1 MPYLKFISD
10 SDLITA
16 IKKLIQ
22 KIENAE
28 RDVDTKLYKNVLDP
42 FSALFEGITHGTPY
56 NVWLKSEK
64 VRQIQKTMQ
73 NAVGD
78 FHQDILGS
86 VVGCENLGSG
96 GGLDICNRKKK
107 IIAEIKNKFNTTKGN
122 HKIEIYDAIKAK
134 LKDSKFKGFIGYY
147 VEIIPQKKK
156 IYDKP
161 FTPSDNKTKV
171 RRISNTKIRQIDG
184 KSFYNLVVG
193 RPFALQELFEA
204 LPHVIA
210 ENFQYKFDKK
220 EAVKY
225 LELFAKAY
233 EVK

>member
-10 SDLITA
+10 SDLLEA

-28 RDVDTKLYKNVLDP
+28 RDVDSKLYKNVLDP
-42 FSALFEGITHGTPY
+42 FSALFEGITHGISY

-86 VVGCENLGSG
+86 IDGCENMGSG

-107 IIAEIKNKFNTTKGN
+107 IVAEIKNKFNTTKGN
-122 HKIEIYDAIKAK
+122 HKIEIYDAIKSK
-134 LKDSKFKGFIGYY
+134 LKDPRFKGFVGYY
-147 VEIIPQKKK
+147 VEIIPSKKK
-156 IYDKP
+156 IYDLP
-161 FTPSDNKTKV
+161 FTPSDNKIKK
-171 RRISNTKIRQIDG
+171 RRASDPKIRIIDG
-184 KSFYNLVVG
+184 KSFYDLVVG

-204 LPHVIA
+204 LPNVIA

-220 EAVKY
+220 EVVKY

-233 EVK
+233 EVR